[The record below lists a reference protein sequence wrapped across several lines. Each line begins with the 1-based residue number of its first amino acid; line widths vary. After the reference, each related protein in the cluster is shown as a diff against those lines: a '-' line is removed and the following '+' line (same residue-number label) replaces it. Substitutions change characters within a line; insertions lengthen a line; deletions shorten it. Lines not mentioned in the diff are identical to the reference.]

1 MSDEAAV
8 AVSVAEHCHAIN
20 ALVDKLEH
28 AERKVD
34 EYQRAIGQHI
44 AAVKEARPD
53 DWQKVIEVECKLKR
67 SRAYELLA
75 IADGRKTVEQV
86 RAEVAKRVRKH
97 DERKREARPLANGQE
112 ATTAIVKV
120 EQANDPAASAEAMKA
135 ELAVFDAAA
144 EVPADAAPQTNTN
157 GKALSRNQRREN
169 AAAEGRRLASQLA
182 DQLERG
188 TAHALHKFLQDDIG
202 CSVSVLAHTLGR
214 KLGIDQEGDDDA
226 GRDLGLHAAF
236 GAASRR

>member
-120 EQANDPAASAEAMKA
+120 EQANDPAASA
-135 ELAVFDAAA
+135 
-144 EVPADAAPQTNTN
+144 
-157 GKALSRNQRREN
+157 
-169 AAAEGRRLASQLA
+169 
-182 DQLERG
+182 
-188 TAHALHKFLQDDIG
+188 
-202 CSVSVLAHTLGR
+202 
-214 KLGIDQEGDDDA
+214 
-226 GRDLGLHAAF
+226 
-236 GAASRR
+236 